1 MSSSYCD
8 PEKQVAGPFMQ
19 KSDPLFTLNGVNV
32 AEQIEEVF
40 KFWVTTFGKRSS
52 TALDDARKKKLQVA
66 LKHYSVEE
74 CKQAIKGCSLS
85 PWHSGHNPNN
95 KKYHE
100 LTLIFRNADKIE
112 TFIDIYETE
121 TSAETTLNEWLNDSN

>member
-8 PEKQVAGPFMQ
+8 PEKQVAGHFMQ

>member
-8 PEKQVAGPFMQ
+8 PELAAGEPFMQ
-19 KSDPLFTLNGVNV
+19 KSDPLFTLNGGNV

-121 TSAETTLNEWLNDSN
+121 TSAETALNEWLNDSN

>member
-1 MSSSYCD
+1 M
-8 PEKQVAGPFMQ
+8 EPFVQ
-19 KSDPLFTLNGVNV
+19 KSEPLFTLNDEV
-32 AEQIEEVF
+32 ADVSDQNIEEVF
-40 KFWVTTFGKRSS
+40 KFWVATFGKRSS
-52 TALDDARKKKLQVA
+52 TVLDDARRKKLRIA

-85 PWHSGHNPNN
+85 PWHTGHNPNN

-112 TFIDIYETE
+112 TFIDIYEAEST
-121 TSAETTLNEWLNDSN
+121 AETELNEWLHDSN